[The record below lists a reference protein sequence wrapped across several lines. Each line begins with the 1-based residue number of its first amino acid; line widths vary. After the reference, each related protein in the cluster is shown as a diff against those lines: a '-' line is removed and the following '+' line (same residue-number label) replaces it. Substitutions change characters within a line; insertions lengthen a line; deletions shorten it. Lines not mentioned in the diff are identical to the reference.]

1 VDSTVNSVLQNGSYM
16 TANNIRTAVQS
27 LVGANVRP
35 LTPSGH
41 FGGIMH
47 PNVVKDVLNDTSF
60 NGLTDILK
68 RGSDA
73 DRGMLMTAPGNDEVI
88 SFAGAKFKQTT
99 TAPTSTISGNTY
111 YNSYIYGDDALFS
124 IFLGPNPESGQDNY
138 RLYIQTAPENG
149 SVSDPSRQI
158 GGFIN

>member
-1 VDSTVNSVLQNGSYM
+1 M
-16 TANNIRTAVQS
+16 QS

-35 LTPSGH
+35 LTPDGM

-73 DRGMLMTAPGNDEVI
+73 DRSMLMATPGNEEVI
-88 SFAGAKFKQTT
+88 KFAGAKFKQTT
-99 TAPTSTISGNTY
+99 TAPTSIISGNTY
-111 YNSYIYGDDALFS
+111 YSTYLVGDDALFS
-124 IFLGPNPESGQDNY
+124 VFLGKNPESGADNY
-138 RLYIQTAPENG
+138 KLYIQTAPENG

-158 GGFIN
+158 GGLLAA